1 MEMSITNTTLS
12 LDTNDRYANGSAR
25 FIIEGMEAL
34 NTDDSAPTLA
44 DHKQQENDNYTM
56 GIDSEGTNKTQE
68 TSRTAD
74 GVGRSNGTH
83 SSQTEQAEGD
93 SRDSNKETWQRV
105 GSSTAESQLHQRMTC
120 NREAP
125 DPGGEPQ
132 GRQP

>member
-1 MEMSITNTTLS
+1 
-12 LDTNDRYANGSAR
+12 
-25 FIIEGMEAL
+25 MEAL

-44 DHKQQENDNYTM
+44 DHKQQENANYTM

-83 SSQTEQAEGD
+83 SSQTEQTEGD

-105 GSSTAESQLHQRMTC
+105 GSSTAESQLHQRIATE
-120 NREAP
+120 RRQTL
-125 DPGGEPQ
+125 GGTSGTPTLNTPQ
-132 GRQP
+132 GHLRRTARCPVEE